1 MNRDPLVEREALAGL
16 VERVTFHNADNGFCV
31 LRVKVRGQRDLV
43 TVIGAAAVV
52 SAGEFIQAS
61 GIWLNDR
68 THGLQFKAAFLRT
81 APPTTLEGV
90 ERYLG
95 SGMIKGIGPIYAK
108 KLVQTFGVSV
118 FDVIAQAPERL
129 QEIAGIGPKRS
140 LRIRDGWADQKV
152 IREIM
157 LFLHSHG
164 VGTSRAVRIF
174 KTYGADAV
182 QVISENP
189 YRLARDIRG
198 IGFKSADQI
207 AMRLGIEKTAMIRA
221 RAGINYALAEAMD
234 DGAGDLPQR
243 RQRLLRA
250 AGQGA
255 WSARPGHG
263 DRCRGGRQCRRVHPG
278 FGHLAE

>member
-1 MNRDPLVEREALAGL
+1 MNTASLVEREALAGL
-16 VERVTFHNADNGFCV
+16 VERVTFHNPETGFCV

-43 TVIGAAAVV
+43 TVVGAAAAV

-68 THGLQFKAAFLRT
+68 THGLQFKATFLKT
-81 APPTTLEGV
+81 APPTTLEGI

-95 SGMIKGIGPIYAK
+95 SGMVKGIGPVYAG
-108 KLVQTFGVSV
+108 KLVAAFGEAV
-118 FDVIAQAPERL
+118 FDVIEQAPARL
-129 QEIAGIGPKRS
+129 REVGGIGPKRAG
-140 LRIRDGWADQKV
+140 RIVQGWAEQKV

-182 QVISENP
+182 QVITDNP

-198 IGFKSADQI
+198 IGFRTAGLGPRSSALRP
-207 AMRLGIEKTAMIRA
+207 RLPSGCA
-221 RAGINYALAEAMD
+221 
-234 DGAGDLPQR
+234 
-243 RQRLLRA
+243 
-250 AGQGA
+250 
-255 WSARPGHG
+255 PGSPS
-263 DRCRGGRQCRRVHPG
+263 R
-278 FGHLAE
+278 